1 MLRRS
6 LAITFAAITLVV
18 AAGLLGGC
26 ANATQSS
33 QSAGAAPTVLAA
45 RLPQMTPADKISQIA
60 SNFPMQIPVPAGQ
73 VERGEAQ
80 GRTAWDYTLVVPGSV
95 AAVQA
100 WYLEAYTGAE
110 WTVVAQSASS
120 LSLQKNRAQTQL
132 QFDAVDGSLLKTRVT
147 GAVGV
152 GTQVL
157 QPQ

>member
-1 MLRRS
+1 MLRRP
-6 LAITFAAITLVV
+6 LATAIAVAMLVS

-26 ANATQSS
+26 ARAK
-33 QSAGAAPTVLAA
+33 QSADSATSIA
-45 RLPQMTPADKISQIA
+45 RLTQMTPAEKTSQIA

-80 GRTAWDYTLVVPGSV
+80 GRTAWDYTIVVPGSV
-95 AAVQA
+95 DAVER
-100 WYLEAYTGAE
+100 WYISVYSGAE
-110 WTVVAQSASS
+110 WTVVSQTPSS

-132 QFDAVDGSLLKTRVT
+132 QFDAVDGRSPKTRIT
-147 GAVGV
+147 AAVGV